1 MYPTYIRPY
10 LEFATSVWNV
20 LSEKLIKKIESIQR
34 RATKMVFE
42 IRSLSY
48 EERLNALGLTTL
60 ELRRKRTDLIQTYK
74 IINGIDEV
82 DIDMGTGRNLRQGG
96 RNLINHGHQIEKEI
110 PGSNPMRNF
119 SLPNRTATTWN
130 ILPSEV
136 VRSDNVDIFKK
147 RIDEHMRSPNWRRSI
162 YRI

>member
-1 MYPTYIRPY
+1 M
-10 LEFATSVWNV
+10 
-20 LSEKLIKKIESIQR
+20 
-34 RATKMVFE
+34 
-42 IRSLSY
+42 
-48 EERLNALGLTTL
+48 
-60 ELRRKRTDLIQTYK
+60 RRKRTDLIQTYK

>member
-1 MYPTYIRPY
+1 MF
-10 LEFATSVWNV
+10 L
-20 LSEKLIKKIESIQR
+20 KL
-34 RATKMVFE
+34 F
-42 IRSLSY
+42 
-48 EERLNALGLTTL
+48 GTL
-60 ELRRKRTDLIQTYK
+60 MK
-74 IINGIDEV
+74 

-110 PGSNPMRNF
+110 PGSNSIRNF

-147 RIDEHMRSPNWRRSI
+147 RIDEHMRKKEKEAQDKLSYSFYKHSI
-162 YRI
+162 PAIP

>member
-1 MYPTYIRPY
+1 MRTRTIDSSHHASFPN
-10 LEFATSVWNV
+10 S
-20 LSEKLIKKIESIQR
+20 Q
-34 RATKMVFE
+34 
-42 IRSLSY
+42 
-48 EERLNALGLTTL
+48 LNP
-60 ELRRKRTDLIQTYK
+60 
-74 IINGIDEV
+74 
-82 DIDMGTGRNLRQGG
+82 
-96 RNLINHGHQIEKEI
+96 RNLINHGHQIEKAI

-136 VRSDNVDIFKK
+136 VRSDAVDIFKK